1 MTTIVRSAVLLVC
14 LAGCARTARVVPHPV
29 RGMVERS
36 GAPVADATVIFH
48 PDAPLPDGIHNPI
61 GITDA
66 SGNFDLTTL
75 QQGDGAPA
83 GEYRVTIELRAKRLA
98 GEEHVR
104 DGPHLLPEKYARPS
118 TTPFRASVKPEAN
131 AIPKFVVPR

>member
-1 MTTIVRSAVLLVC
+1 MTRIVRSAVFLVC
-14 LAGCARTARVVPHPV
+14 LAGCARNAPVVPHPV
-29 RGMVERS
+29 RGTVERA
-36 GAPVADATVIFH
+36 GAPVADATVIFY
-48 PDAPLPDGIHNPI
+48 PETALPDGIHNPI

-66 SGNFDLTTL
+66 SGRFNLTTL
-75 QQGDGAPA
+75 QQNDGAPA

-131 AIPKFVVPR
+131 AIPTFVLPR